1 MVTKK
6 LTINNKRKA
15 VHVLAKKK
23 INATKCISIKYS
35 KKHRPKFQDFS

>member
-15 VHVLAKKK
+15 VHVLAKNNKLMQQ
-23 INATKCISIKYS
+23 NA
-35 KKHRPKFQDFS
+35 